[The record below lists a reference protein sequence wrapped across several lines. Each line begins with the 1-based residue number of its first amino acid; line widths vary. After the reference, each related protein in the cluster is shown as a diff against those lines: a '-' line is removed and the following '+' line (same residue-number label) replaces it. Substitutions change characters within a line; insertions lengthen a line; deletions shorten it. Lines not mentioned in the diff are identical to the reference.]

1 MRIICNNRFGKFI
14 TISDNMINLL
24 PPQQKKEIEKEEKFK
39 LVFILGLLILVFFLF
54 VALILFSI
62 QIYLSGRL
70 LSQNI
75 IFEAA
80 QKRFEIPE
88 IQDFQREIIALNQ
101 NIQEL
106 DSFYQNQIELTKILE
121 RISQIVPPGVYLT
134 NFSWQKETSE
144 IKILGFAPSREDLF
158 KLKENLEGTDYFF
171 SINFPPANWL
181 KPKDIDFQVIFKTKK

>member
-1 MRIICNNRFGKFI
+1 
-14 TISDNMINLL
+14 MINLL

-101 NIQEL
+101 NIQKL